1 MPRSKTP
8 KQIPQQER
16 HGGLRRTDSFVPAQG
31 PGYMAYA
38 EVDFNAWIRRCH
50 PSGDHAGQL
59 VGQLLPAAVDK
70 ITKITEQLHGTR
82 ARHYPHHTEK
92 LSQIHSLKYYLRPR
106 RISFAP
112 CQS

>member
-59 VGQLLPAAVDK
+59 VGFPRAGGSASYYRPLSTRSPRSQSSCTGPAHA
-70 ITKITEQLHGTR
+70 II
-82 ARHYPHHTEK
+82 HTIQK
-92 LSQIHSLKYYLRPR
+92 S
-106 RISFAP
+106 
-112 CQS
+112 